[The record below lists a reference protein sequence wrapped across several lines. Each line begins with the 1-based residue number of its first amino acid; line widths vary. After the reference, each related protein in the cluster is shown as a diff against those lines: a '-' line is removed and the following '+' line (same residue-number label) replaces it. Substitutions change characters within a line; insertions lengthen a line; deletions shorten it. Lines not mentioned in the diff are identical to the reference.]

1 MGSNDSNRREDSAKG
16 EKKLYYHGLIEQ
28 KRIDI
33 SKLKVLSLI
42 LAVVGLAVILI
53 AAQSAQAPLAK
64 VGDVYG
70 NYLMNYAVVR
80 VEGNVSEV
88 PSVSESGGKLS
99 VIFSV
104 SDGTGSLDIRV
115 YSPVAERMIRA
126 GAVPMPGDRVEAE
139 VQLRVRETYTYGILN
154 YLGGLKFMRKV
165 YSPNPERVNSLDKS
179 LSHRYVTVEGMVEDS
194 REVSRGL
201 LFDVDTGAGKVTVL
215 LPKVLYVLSGRP
227 NVTAGDSV
235 SVAGVVY
242 LYKGTSP
249 ELVVRNLSDV
259 RVKRLEAKEIPL
271 GEVASHEGEVI
282 ETSGRLGKIS
292 YDPDT
297 KEYLITLTDGSNVTA
312 VASREVL
319 SEINPLKA
327 GTGSEV
333 KAVGKVVGGKV
344 KATKF
349 EVIKPV
355 PPRISKVSKLSS
367 AELGKIVVVEGNV
380 VDVTSI
386 GSNLKLA
393 LSDGSGKIAVFIPS
407 PVVSELGGEVSK
419 IKPGLGLRVAGYLTE
434 YRGSLE
440 IVPYTGAGIVAYG
453 EPVGGGSGGST
464 THTPAYTKLSE
475 LSSTSGTVK
484 LRVKWLGVYY
494 SKPNYLIEVSDESGT
509 ANLSVKRSLIPNP
522 LKAGTGSELEVTYDA
537 DAKEVIGV
545 KVVAG
550 VASPKLQTGEVS
562 ASYLGK
568 TVVVEGAVRGV
579 YQGSTF
585 VKLTIDDGSGEL
597 IVFIPKSVAG
607 DKTFSEGQTVKVGG
621 YVTEYRGSV
630 EVVPYRGD
638 AVILEG

>member
-1 MGSNDSNRREDSAKG
+1 MGSSDSNRREDSVKG

-33 SKLKVLSLI
+33 SKLKVLSII
-42 LAVVGLAVILI
+42 LAVAGLALILI

-99 VIFSV
+99 IIFSV
-104 SDGTGSLDIRV
+104 NDGTGSLDVRV
-115 YSPVAERMIRA
+115 YSPVAERMIRE
-126 GAVPMPGDRVEAE
+126 GKIPMPGDRVEAE

-154 YLGGLKFMRKV
+154 YLGGLKFIGKA
-165 YSPNPERVNSLDKS
+165 YSPNPERVSSLDKS
-179 LSHRYVTVEGMVEDS
+179 LSHRYVMVEGMVEDS

-201 LFDVDTGAGKVTVL
+201 LFDVDTGGGKVTVL
-215 LPKVLYVLSGRP
+215 LPKVLYVLSGKP

-235 SVAGVVY
+235 SVAGIVY
-242 LYKGTSP
+242 LYRGNSP
-249 ELVVRNLSDV
+249 ELVVRNLSEV
-259 RVKRLEAKEIPL
+259 RVKRLEAREVPL
-271 GEVASHEGEVI
+271 SEVASHEGEVI
-282 ETSGRLGKIS
+282 ETTGRLGRIS
-292 YDPDT
+292 YDPGT
-297 KEYLITLTDGSNVTA
+297 KEYLVALTDGSNVTA

-319 SEINPLKA
+319 SGIDPLKA

-333 KAVGKVVGGKV
+333 RAVGKVVGGKI

-349 EVIKPV
+349 EVVKPV
-355 PPRISKVSKLSS
+355 PPRISKVSELTSS
-367 AELGKIVVVEGNV
+367 ELGKIVVVEGNV

-386 GSNLKLA
+386 GSNLKLT

-407 PVVSELGGEVSK
+407 PVVSELGDEVSK

-440 IVPYTGAGIVAYG
+440 IVPYTGAGVVTYG
-453 EPVGGGSGGST
+453 EPVGGSGESAA
-464 THTPAYTKLSE
+464 HTATYTKLSE
-475 LSSTSGTVK
+475 LSSASGTVK

-494 SKPNYLIEVSDESGT
+494 SKPNYLIEVSDGSGT
-509 ANLSVKRSLIPNP
+509 ANLSIKRSLIPNP

-537 DAKEVIGV
+537 DAKEVTGV
-545 KVVAG
+545 EVVSG

-562 ASYLGK
+562 TGYLGK
-568 TVVVEGAVRGV
+568 TVVVEGVVRGV

-597 IVFIPKSVAG
+597 TVFIPKSVAG

-638 AVILEG
+638 GIILEG